1 MSSARKILIQILEE
15 SPTHQSTL
23 EEVSHVLYKSQTLGF
38 GVEPADVIYALKK
51 QGRINYDRE
60 KEIVSLVPQAVLEIT
75 EEMRQKWNDF
85 AREWASEL
93 KKKLEPYG
101 RRDAPIDPDTDENYH
116 YIFKPF
122 KD

>member
-1 MSSARKILIQILEE
+1 M
-15 SPTHQSTL
+15 
-23 EEVSHVLYKSQTLGF
+23 GF